1 MKKTKK
7 TMRNYT
13 YQSRIITE
21 IYSVDAMSRCEIV
34 TLHYDG
40 STESHKMWMTKRM
53 FEAAMDGDQDIQR
66 AVEDAFT
73 SLLNKKI
80 IKRVN

>member
-1 MKKTKK
+1 
-7 TMRNYT
+7 MRNYT

-21 IYSVDAMSRCEIV
+21 IYSEDAMSRCEIV

-53 FEAAMDGDQDIQR
+53 FEEAMDGDQDTRR
-66 AVEDAFT
+66 AIEAAYT
-73 SLLNKKI
+73 EL
-80 IKRVN
+80 VNSGRI

>member
-1 MKKTKK
+1 
-7 TMRNYT
+7 MRNYT

-21 IYSVDAMSRCEIV
+21 LFCEDAMSRCEIV

-53 FEAAMDGDQDIQR
+53 FEEAMDGDQDIQQVIEN
-66 AVEDAFT
+66 AYTD
-73 SLLNKKI
+73 LLDKGILKG
-80 IKRVN
+80 VN

>member
-1 MKKTKK
+1 
-7 TMRNYT
+7 MRNYY

-21 IYSVDAMSRCEIV
+21 LFCEDAMSRCEIV

-53 FEAAMDGDQDIQR
+53 FEEAMDGDQDIQR

-73 SLLNKKI
+73 SLLNKGI
-80 IKRVN
+80 IKGVN